1 MQDPSPTRP
10 TKNPLQRTAGPYN
23 GSQAVIK
30 QSDRDHALMLGGA
43 GLGHP
48 LSSASSVSSVRPA
61 RQNRPFDFG
70 GPTPRH
76 RPGADPRF
84 GRSWFEIPQRSS
96 LTPLLRY
103 AILSVS
109 TGEQALPRPTRW
121 SNEAS
126 RVRHFDWWREPA
138 ADGPSAGPKPLRPKF
153 NGW

>member
-1 MQDPSPTRP
+1 MRGLVT
-10 TKNPLQRTAGPYN
+10 PLKVVGKT
-23 GSQAVIK
+23 
-30 QSDRDHALMLGGA
+30 DHSILEG
-43 GLGHP
+43 
-48 LSSASSVSSVRPA
+48 R
-61 RQNRPFDFG
+61 R
-70 GPTPRH
+70 RH
-76 RPGADPRF
+76 RPGADARF